1 MDAQVGVMFDVEK
14 ALDMFIEKN
23 LHSAGLAFFSALG
36 YPVEPLEIA
45 INETMSRFVNYISK
59 NHCIFGSDETK
70 IMHSVVSISWLFTLS
85 KNIKELSHV
94 QNVIIENKLIS
105 SINFLCVE
113 LDCALNDR
121 SILAANL
128 TKIICKV
135 VDSPV
140 VVLFKHANQILLS
153 SLFMINGVDA
163 NDIKTFL
170 SDWYLFYPVHE
181 DVLMTLESWTF
192 SNYCDANFYM
202 LYMDLVYTIARPYLF
217 KEDYG
222 FLNFNPNSS
231 AVSTYFEN
239 DEVIVINGIHYFC
252 PVIIYEKNYELDP
265 REFYGTD
272 YVNDKETIEVLT
284 DDPEWMFDDL
294 FDLEEIEPDFMDD
307 EDDLDN
313 DGERFE
319 NNGELSINEGFSQE
333 VIDYSSLDN
342 EILNDPIKMLEYING
357 LKIR

>member
-1 MDAQVGVMFDVEK
+1 MDALVGVMIDVEK
-14 ALDMFIEKN
+14 ALNMCMEKD
-23 LHSAGLAFFSALG
+23 LYSAGLDFFSALG

-45 INETMSRFVNYISK
+45 INESMSRFVYYISK

-70 IMHSVVSISWLFTLS
+70 IMHSVASISWLFTLS
-85 KNIKELSHV
+85 NNVKELSHV

-105 SINFLCVE
+105 SISCLCVE

-121 SILAANL
+121 SILASNL

-135 VDSPV
+135 LDSPV
-140 VVLFKHANQILLS
+140 VVLFKHADQVLMAS
-153 SLFMINGVDA
+153 MFMINGVEAKDL
-163 NDIKTFL
+163 KTFL
-170 SDWYLFYPVHE
+170 SDWYPFNPVQE
-181 DVLMTLESWTF
+181 DALMTLASWTF
-192 SNYCDANFYM
+192 DNYCDANFYM
-202 LYMDLVYTIARPYLF
+202 LYMDLAYTIARPYLF
-217 KEDYG
+217 NEDYG

-239 DEVIVINGIHYFC
+239 DEVIVINGIRYFC
-252 PVIIYEKNYELDP
+252 PVIIYEKIYEIDP
-265 REFYGTD
+265 REFYGSD

-294 FDLEEIEPDFMDD
+294 FDQEEFEPDSMNG

-313 DGERFE
+313 DGGRFE
-319 NNGELSINEGFSQE
+319 NNGELLINEGFSQE
-333 VIDYSSLDN
+333 AIDYSSLDD